1 MSKKNIIIFI
11 PSIESGGVEK
21 NLFLIS
27 NYLAKKFKKVSLL
40 TCDNYD
46 SKFSNVNIIR
56 PKNKYISKLGRKS
69 KYFICMI
76 LLISEILKKRKLLI
90 FSFQANFY
98 ASIISKIFNQKI
110 IIRSNSSPT
119 GWSNTPFRNYLF
131 KLLYKLPDIIIVN
144 SFDFKKELKKKFNRS
159 SQVIYNPLNKNDI
172 IKLSKHKLN
181 FKFFSNKN
189 FFRVISMGRL
199 VDQKDFITFLKAIE
213 IVKKKIKLRALIIG
227 NGTLKEKLEKFIK
240 FNKLKKIVKIIDYK
254 KNPFKYL
261 RLADIFIL
269 SSKFEGLPNVLLEA
283 ASLKIP
289 IISSNCN
296 TGPKEILSAGKGGLL
311 FKVGNANQLS
321 EKIIFSK
328 SNYKLMKKK
337 IMYANKNLKRF
348 DKETNLSKYFQ
359 IIKFALNNY

>member
-1 MSKKNIIIFI
+1 MSKKKIIIFM

-27 NYLAKKFKKVSLL
+27 NYLAKKLDKVSLL

-69 KYFICMI
+69 KYFICLM
-76 LLISEILKKRKLLI
+76 LLISEILKKKKLLI

-131 KLLYKLPDIIIVN
+131 KLLYKLPDEIIVN
-144 SFDFKKELKKKFNRS
+144 SFDFRNELKRKFNRT
-159 SQVIYNPLNKNDI
+159 SQVIYNPLNKSEI
-172 IKLSKHKLN
+172 IKLSKQKLN

-189 FFRVISMGRL
+189 FFRIMSMGRL

-213 IVKKKIKLRALIIG
+213 IIKKKIKLKALIIG
-227 NGTLKEKLEKFIK
+227 NGVLKKKLEKFIK
-240 FNKLKKIVKIIDYK
+240 FNKLERIVKIIDYK
-254 KNPFKYL
+254 KNPYKYL

-283 ASLKIP
+283 ASLKVP
-289 IISSNCN
+289 IISSDCN
-296 TGPKEILSAGKGGLL
+296 TGPNEILNSGKGGLL
-311 FKVGNANQLS
+311 FEVGNSYQLS
-321 EKIIFSK
+321 EKIVFSK
-328 SNYKLMKKK
+328 SNYELMKKK
-337 IMYANKNLKRF
+337 IIYANKNLKRF
-348 DKETNLSKYFQ
+348 DEEINLSKYYK
-359 IIKFALNNY
+359 IIKFSLNNY

>member
-76 LLISEILKKRKLLI
+76 LLISEILKKKKLLI

-213 IVKKKIKLRALIIG
+213 IVKKKIKLKALIIG
-227 NGTLKEKLEKFIK
+227 NETLKEKIEKIIK

-348 DKETNLSKYFQ
+348 DKETNLLKYF
-359 IIKFALNNY
+359 IVIKFFLNNY